1 MQRSL
6 GCRLESLTRTTRNPP
21 LRFQEHAPG
30 QPSWHCS
37 YSTAKIQLLPICE
50 PYSLNQQGSLKNKP
64 ILVVMPEWGKEELHS
79 KRGQAESTLRAQ
91 HSGNVEEEIAKMRH
105 DSRYVPGTA
114 KLFQSAS
121 ALEWIMEAEHT
132 QRILGVC
139 VRNRSCINQLFSS
152 CFVNVDSNI
161 ELHPRGFVV
170 D

>member
-1 MQRSL
+1 M
-6 GCRLESLTRTTRNPP
+6 
-21 LRFQEHAPG
+21 
-30 QPSWHCS
+30 
-37 YSTAKIQLLPICE
+37 QLLPICE